1 MAERGQDMKLG
12 LIGHPLSHSWS
23 PQIHKFFLGEPY
35 ELINLEPEELES
47 FLKKRDFDGVNVT
60 IPYKTAVMPYLD
72 EIDPAASEIGA
83 VNCIVNRDG
92 RLKGYNTDYLGFRDM
107 LVQAGIEV
115 NGKQTA
121 VLGSGG
127 ASKAVA
133 RALRDLGGNVSVVS
147 RTPHDDLIGYDDL
160 YQGSFEVI
168 VNTTPLGMFP
178 QIDDMPADLHR
189 LQGMSTVIDII
200 ANPVR
205 SALLFTAGMIGC
217 RTLGGL
223 EMLVR
228 QAFAA
233 DELFTGRTLDRDMI
247 GPCIRMLKQQK
258 QNIVLIGMPTSGKTT
273 LGALLSEA
281 TGKKLVEMD
290 ELTAE
295 RMGMSIPRA
304 FAQHGEAWF
313 REAERRTV
321 GEVSL
326 YEHSVISCGGGVI
339 KNPDNMKNLGAN
351 GVIVWLDRRPDL
363 LYGSNDRPLSPDYDS
378 VLKLYRERYGLYE
391 SFADIRIT
399 NNDTIEDCLQRIMEQ
414 TGENG

>member
-1 MAERGQDMKLG
+1 MKLG

-23 PQIHKFFLGEPY
+23 PQIHRFFLGEPY
-35 ELINLEPEELES
+35 ELIDLAPGELEQ
-47 FLKKRDFDGVNVT
+47 FFKKRDFDGINVT
-60 IPYKTAVMPYLD
+60 IPYKTTVMQYLD
-72 EIDPAASEIGA
+72 EIDSAASEIGA

-107 LVQAGIEV
+107 LVHAGTEIS
-115 NGKQTA
+115 GKQIA

-127 ASKAVA
+127 ASKAVTK
-133 RALRDLGGNVSVVS
+133 ALRDLGGQVSVVS
-147 RTPHDDLIGYDDL
+147 RTPHDDLIGYDEL
-160 YQGSFEVI
+160 YRGNFEVI
-168 VNTTPLGMFP
+168 VNTTPVGMYP
-178 QIDDMPADLHR
+178 GIDGMPADLHR
-189 LQGMSTVIDII
+189 LQGVETVIDII

-205 SALLFTAGMIGC
+205 SALLFTAGLMGC

-233 DELFTGRTLDRDMI
+233 GELFAGKTLDRDMI
-247 GPCIRMLKQQK
+247 GPCINMLKKQK

-273 LGALLSEA
+273 LGVLLSEA
-281 TGKKLVEMD
+281 TGKKPVEMD

-295 RMGMSIPRA
+295 HMGMSIPDA
-304 FAQHGEAWF
+304 FAVYGEAWF

-321 GEVSL
+321 REVSL

-339 KNPDNMKNLGAN
+339 KNPDNMKDLGAN

-363 LYGSNDRPLSPDYDS
+363 LYASSDRPLSPDYDS
-378 VLKLYRERYGLYE
+378 VLKLYQERYGLYK

-414 TGENG
+414 TGEND